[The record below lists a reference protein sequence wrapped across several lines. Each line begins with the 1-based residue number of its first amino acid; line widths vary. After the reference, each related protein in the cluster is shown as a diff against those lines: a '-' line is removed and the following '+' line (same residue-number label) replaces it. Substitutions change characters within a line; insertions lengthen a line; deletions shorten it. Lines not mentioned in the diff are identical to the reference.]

1 MDRLWQTLEVPAQK
15 NVKKY
20 IRFGQH
26 DARPSLATVP
36 AYGRVYER
44 MSACVCVGVCVVVLP
59 MLQPEDTL
67 WSVTGWLGA
76 WDCWQEGKK
85 SCLFPTLDK
94 DEKIIKQHVR
104 ACGPATHKIYSVCVS
119 VRCWLFSFCPP
130 SWVFCCC
137 TLSLLQFFF
146 LFGHFLYFLT
156 VLTHVLTLTMCCSQM
171 SDSLGWLFDLTPL
184 TWLSVDLLSWF
195 FKLTLSSDSEWICSV
210 DSLS

>member
-104 ACGPATHKIYSVCVS
+104 ACGPVTHKIYSVCVS

-137 TLSLLQFFF
+137 THSLLQFFF
-146 LFGHFLYFLT
+146 IWSHFILFNSSHTCPNTNDVLFTNERLFG
-156 VLTHVLTLTMCCSQM
+156 LTLRL
-171 SDSLGWLFDLTPL
+171 DSFDLTI
-184 TWLSVDLLSWF
+184 SWPF
-195 FKLTLSSDSEWICSV
+195 ELIL
-210 DSLS
+210 